1 MRFIKK
7 RDYKLSV
14 SDGSVNVLSTC
25 KKILFLFALDFAAE
39 SIRYSHGRNL
49 VEDTGDVTPPFFQT
63 GGRNMPCPP
72 TFFSLSFIWR
82 GSKNESD
89 VCHVL
94 CEVFFMLHGRPHT

>member
-49 VEDTGDVTPPFFQT
+49 VEDTGDVTPPFFRR
-63 GGRNMPCPP
+63 GDVICHVPP
-72 TFFSLSFIWR
+72 LFSL
-82 GSKNESD
+82 
-89 VCHVL
+89 
-94 CEVFFMLHGRPHT
+94 